1 MSITTTVIAKEAR
14 EAREELKK
22 ELSGDCV
29 DYNVKRD
36 RPVSKECSDKNFLET
51 YGISKEQYRANV
63 MKELEKDHK
72 SDLTIALERRA
83 ESDANFL
90 KTWGISKDDFYDQ
103 TMKYLKDHREE
114 FKQIQEAREFVEKHE
129 KYEREQESARTFK
142 ETWGMSKE
150 EMYEK
155 NLAEVRAND
164 KTEQA
169 LDKMAKILDQT
180 ETDQEEI
187 GSVFEKPQYPDL
199 KEGLTKVKGIDQK
212 VLDNLKDQVD
222 KLDNSKKE
230 AELKNRDEA
239 TMSGPKGYDN
249 SSLNILK

>member
-14 EAREELKK
+14 EVREELKK

-72 SDLTIALERRA
+72 SDFTIALERRA

-129 KYEREQESARTFK
+129 KYEREQESARAFK
-142 ETWGMSKE
+142 ETWGMTKE

-199 KEGLTKVKGIDQK
+199 KDGLTEVKGIDQK
-212 VLDNLKDQVD
+212 VLDNLRDQVD

-239 TMSGPKGYDN
+239 TMSGPKGH
-249 SSLNILK
+249 SSTLDMLK

>member
-36 RPVSKECSDKNFLET
+36 RPISKECSDKNFLET
-51 YGISKEQYRANV
+51 YGISKEQYTANV

-72 SDLTIALERRA
+72 SDFTIALERRA

-155 NLAEVRAND
+155 NLAEVRASD

-169 LDKMAKILDQT
+169 LNKMATILDKT
-180 ETDQEEI
+180 EIDQEEI
-187 GSVFEKPQYPDL
+187 GSVFEKPQYTDL

-212 VLDNLKDQVD
+212 VLDSLKDQVD
-222 KLDNSKKE
+222 KLDNNKKE

-239 TMSGPKGYDN
+239 TMSGPKGYG
-249 SSLNILK
+249 SSLDMLK

>member
-22 ELSGDCV
+22 ELSGDCI

-155 NLAEVRAND
+155 NLAEVRASD

-169 LDKMAKILDQT
+169 LNKMATILDKT
-180 ETDQEEI
+180 EIDQEEI
-187 GSVFEKPQYPDL
+187 GSVFE
-199 KEGLTKVKGIDQK
+199 
-212 VLDNLKDQVD
+212 
-222 KLDNSKKE
+222 
-230 AELKNRDEA
+230 
-239 TMSGPKGYDN
+239 
-249 SSLNILK
+249 

>member
-22 ELSGDCV
+22 ELSGDCI

-51 YGISKEQYRANV
+51 YGISKEQYRANI

-72 SDLTIALERRA
+72 SDFTIALERRA

-103 TMKYLKDHREE
+103 TMKYLKDHREDFE
-114 FKQIQEAREFVEKHE
+114 MIQETRDFMEKHE
-129 KYEREQESARTFK
+129 RYEREQESARAFK
-142 ETWGMSKE
+142 ETWGITKE

-199 KEGLTKVKGIDQK
+199 KDGLTEVKGIDQK

-222 KLDNSKKE
+222 KLDNNKKE
-230 AELKNRDEA
+230 VELKNRDEA
-239 TMSGPKGYDN
+239 TMSGPKGYG
-249 SSLNILK
+249 SSLDMLK

>member
-22 ELSGDCV
+22 ELSGDCI

-155 NLAEVRAND
+155 NLAEVRASD

-169 LDKMAKILDQT
+169 LNKMATILDQT
-180 ETDQEEI
+180 ETDREEI

-199 KEGLTKVKGIDQK
+199 KDGLTEVKGIDQK
-212 VLDNLKDQVD
+212 VLDSLKDQVD
-222 KLDNSKKE
+222 KLDNNKKE
-230 AELKNRDEA
+230 VELKNRDEA
-239 TMSGPKGYDN
+239 TMSGPKGYG
-249 SSLNILK
+249 SSLDMLK

>member
-22 ELSGDCV
+22 ELSGDCI
-29 DYNVKRD
+29 DYNVKRG
-36 RPVSKECSDKNFLET
+36 RPVSEECSNKNFLET
-51 YGISKEQYRANV
+51 YGISKEQYRVNV
-63 MKELEKDHK
+63 MKELEQENKLDF
-72 SDLTIALERRA
+72 TIALERRA

-155 NLAEVRAND
+155 NLAEVRASDKIEQALNKMATILD
-164 KTEQA
+164 KTE
-169 LDKMAKILDQT
+169 I
-180 ETDQEEI
+180 DQEEI

-199 KEGLTKVKGIDQK
+199 KDGLTEVKGIDQK
-212 VLDNLKDQVD
+212 VLDSLKDQVD
-222 KLDNSKKE
+222 KLDNNKKE

-239 TMSGPKGYDN
+239 TMSGPKGYG
-249 SSLNILK
+249 SSLDMLK

>member
-22 ELSGDCV
+22 ELSGDCI

-164 KTEQA
+164 KIEQA
-169 LDKMAKILDQT
+169 LDKMAKILVQT

-199 KEGLTKVKGIDQK
+199 KDGLTEVKGIDQK
-212 VLDNLKDQVD
+212 VLDSLKDQVD
-222 KLDNSKKE
+222 KLDNNKKE

-239 TMSGPKGYDN
+239 TMSGPKGH
-249 SSLNILK
+249 SSTLDMLK

>member
-22 ELSGDCV
+22 ELSGDCI

-155 NLAEVRAND
+155 NLAEVRASD

-169 LDKMAKILDQT
+169 LNKMATILDKT
-180 ETDQEEI
+180 EIDQEEI

-199 KEGLTKVKGIDQK
+199 KDGLTEVKGIDQK
-212 VLDNLKDQVD
+212 VLDSLKDQVD
-222 KLDNSKKE
+222 KLDNNKKE

-239 TMSGPKGYDN
+239 TMSGPKGYG
-249 SSLNILK
+249 SSLDMLK

>member
-22 ELSGDCV
+22 ELSGDCI

-36 RPVSKECSDKNFLET
+36 RQISKECSDKNFLET
-51 YGISKEQYRANV
+51 YGISKEQYTANAI
-63 MKELEKDHK
+63 KELEKDHK
-72 SDLTIALERRA
+72 SDFTIALEKRA
-83 ESDANFL
+83 ESDKNFL

-114 FKQIQEAREFVEKHE
+114 FKQIQEAREFVAKHE
-129 KYEREQESARTFK
+129 KYEQEQESARAFK
-142 ETWGMSKE
+142 ETWGISKE

-169 LDKMAKILDQT
+169 LNKMATILDKT
-180 ETDQEEI
+180 EIDQEEI
-187 GSVFEKPQYPDL
+187 GSVFEKPQYSDFE
-199 KEGLTKVKGIDQK
+199 EGLTKVKGIDQK
-212 VLDNLKDQVD
+212 VLDDLKNQVD
-222 KLDNSKKE
+222 KLDSSKKE

-239 TMSGPKGYDN
+239 TMSGPRGFN
-249 SSLNILK
+249 STLEMLK

>member
-22 ELSGDCV
+22 ELSGDCI

-103 TMKYLKDHREE
+103 TMKYLKEHREE

-155 NLAEVRAND
+155 KLAEVRASD

-169 LDKMAKILDQT
+169 LNKMATILDQT
-180 ETDQEEI
+180 EIDQEEI

-199 KEGLTKVKGIDQK
+199 KDGLTEVKGIDQK
-212 VLDNLKDQVD
+212 VLDSLKDQVD
-222 KLDNSKKE
+222 MLDSSKKE
-230 AELKNRDEA
+230 AELKNKDEA
-239 TMSGPKGYDN
+239 TMPGPKGLG
-249 SSLNILK
+249 STLKMLK

>member
-22 ELSGDCV
+22 ELSGDCI
-29 DYNVKRD
+29 DYNVKRG
-36 RPVSKECSDKNFLET
+36 RPVSEECSNKNFLET
-51 YGISKEQYRANV
+51 YGISKEQYRVNV
-63 MKELEKDHK
+63 MKELEQENKLDFTK
-72 SDLTIALERRA
+72 ALERRA
-83 ESDANFL
+83 ESDKNFL

-103 TMKYLKDHREE
+103 TMKYLKEHREE
-114 FKQIQEAREFVEKHE
+114 FKQIQEAREFVAKHE
-129 KYEREQESARTFK
+129 KYEQEQESARAFK
-142 ETWGMSKE
+142 ETWGISKE

-187 GSVFEKPQYPDL
+187 GSVFEKPQYPDF
-199 KEGLTKVKGIDQK
+199 KEGLTKVKGIDQN
-212 VLDNLKDQVD
+212 VLDNLKNQVD
-222 KLDNSKKE
+222 MLDNSKKE

-239 TMSGPKGYDN
+239 TMSGPATR
-249 SSLNILK
+249 SSFGDLK

>member
-36 RPVSKECSDKNFLET
+36 RPISKECSDKNFLET
-51 YGISKEQYRANV
+51 YGISKEQYTANV

-142 ETWGMSKE
+142 ETWGITKE

-187 GSVFEKPQYPDL
+187 GSVFENPQYHDL
-199 KEGLTKVKGIDQK
+199 KEGLTKVKGIDQN
-212 VLDNLKDQVD
+212 VLDNLKNQVD
-222 KLDNSKKE
+222 MLDSSKKE
-230 AELKNRDEA
+230 AELKSKDEA
-239 TMSGPKGYDN
+239 TMSGPSTH
-249 SSLNILK
+249 SSFGDLK

>member
-1 MSITTTVIAKEAR
+1 MDSIIGKIASTIVEHSDKDKDCIDESV
-14 EAREELKK
+14 KK
-22 ELSGDCV
+22 GLPISE
-29 DYNVKRD
+29 
-36 RPVSKECSDKNFLET
+36 ECSDKNFLET
-51 YGISKEQYRANV
+51 YGISKEQYRANI

-72 SDLTIALERRA
+72 SDFTNALERRA

-103 TMKYLKDHREE
+103 TMKYLKDHREDFE
-114 FKQIQEAREFVEKHE
+114 MIQETRDFMEKHE
-129 KYEREQESARTFK
+129 KYEREMESARIFK

-169 LDKMAKILDQT
+169 LDKMAKILDKT
-180 ETDQEEI
+180 EIDQEEI

-199 KEGLTKVKGIDQK
+199 KDGLTEVKGIDQK
-212 VLDNLKDQVD
+212 VLDSLKDQVD
-222 KLDNSKKE
+222 KLDNNKKE

-239 TMSGPKGYDN
+239 TMSGPKGYG
-249 SSLNILK
+249 SSLDMLK

>member
-1 MSITTTVIAKEAR
+1 MRITTTVIAKEAR

-22 ELSGDCV
+22 ELSGDCI

-103 TMKYLKDHREE
+103 TMKYLKEHREE

-155 NLAEVRAND
+155 NLAEVRASD

-180 ETDQEEI
+180 EIAQEEI
-187 GSVFEKPQYPDL
+187 GNVFEKPQYPDL
-199 KEGLTKVKGIDQK
+199 KEGLTKVKGIDQN
-212 VLDNLKDQVD
+212 VLDNLKNQVD
-222 KLDNSKKE
+222 MLDSSKKE

-239 TMSGPKGYDN
+239 TMSGPATR
-249 SSLNILK
+249 SSFGDLK

>member
-22 ELSGDCV
+22 ELSGDCI
-29 DYNVKRD
+29 DYNVKRG
-36 RPVSKECSDKNFLET
+36 RPVSEECSNKNFLET
-51 YGISKEQYRANV
+51 YGISKEQYTANV
-63 MKELEKDHK
+63 MKELENENKA
-72 SDLTIALERRA
+72 DLTIALERRA
-83 ESDANFL
+83 ESDKNFL

-103 TMKYLKDHREE
+103 TMKYLKEHREE
-114 FKQIQEAREFVEKHE
+114 FKQIQEAREFVAKHE
-129 KYEREQESARTFK
+129 KYEQEQESARAFK
-142 ETWGMSKE
+142 ETWGISKE

-169 LDKMAKILDQT
+169 LDKMATILDQT
-180 ETDQEEI
+180 ETDIDEI
-187 GSVFEKPQYPDL
+187 GSVFEKAQYPDF

-212 VLDNLKDQVD
+212 VLDNLKNQVD
-222 KLDNSKKE
+222 MLDNSKKE

-239 TMSGPKGYDN
+239 TMSGPATR
-249 SSLNILK
+249 SSFGDLK

>member
-22 ELSGDCV
+22 ELSGDCI

-36 RPVSKECSDKNFLET
+36 RSVSKECSDKNFLET
-51 YGISKEQYRANV
+51 YGISKEQYCANV

-72 SDLTIALERRA
+72 SDFTIALEKRA
-83 ESDANFL
+83 ESDKNFL

-142 ETWGMSKE
+142 ETWGITKE

-155 NLAEVRAND
+155 NLAEVRASD

-199 KEGLTKVKGIDQK
+199 KDGLTEVKGIDQK
-212 VLDNLKDQVD
+212 VLDSLKDQVD
-222 KLDNSKKE
+222 KLDNNKKE
-230 AELKNRDEA
+230 VELKNRDEA
-239 TMSGPKGYDN
+239 TMSGPKGYG
-249 SSLNILK
+249 SSLDMLK

>member
-22 ELSGDCV
+22 ELSGDCI

-36 RPVSKECSDKNFLET
+36 RPISKECSDKNFLET
-51 YGISKEQYRANV
+51 Y
-63 MKELEKDHK
+63 
-72 SDLTIALERRA
+72 
-83 ESDANFL
+83 
-90 KTWGISKDDFYDQ
+90 
-103 TMKYLKDHREE
+103 
-114 FKQIQEAREFVEKHE
+114 
-129 KYEREQESARTFK
+129 
-142 ETWGMSKE
+142 GMSKE

-155 NLAEVRAND
+155 NLAEVRASD

-180 ETDQEEI
+180 EIDQEEI

-199 KEGLTKVKGIDQK
+199 KDGLTEVKGIDQK
-212 VLDNLKDQVD
+212 VLDSLKDQVD
-222 KLDNSKKE
+222 KLDNNKKE

-239 TMSGPKGYDN
+239 TMSGPKGYG
-249 SSLNILK
+249 SSLDMLK

>member
-14 EAREELKK
+14 EVREELKK

-72 SDLTIALERRA
+72 SDFTIALERRA

-169 LDKMAKILDQT
+169 LDKMATILDKT
-180 ETDQEEI
+180 EIDQEEI

-199 KEGLTKVKGIDQK
+199 KDGLTEVKGIDQK
-212 VLDNLKDQVD
+212 VLDNLRDQVD

-239 TMSGPKGYDN
+239 TMSGPKGH
-249 SSLNILK
+249 SSTLDMLK

>member
-1 MSITTTVIAKEAR
+1 MDSIIGKIASTIVEHSDKDKDCIDESV
-14 EAREELKK
+14 KK
-22 ELSGDCV
+22 GLSI
-29 DYNVKRD
+29 
-36 RPVSKECSDKNFLET
+36 SEECSDKNFLET

-72 SDLTIALERRA
+72 SDFTIALERRA

-150 EMYEK
+150 EMYKK
-155 NLAEVRAND
+155 NLAEVRASD

-169 LDKMAKILDQT
+169 LNKMATILDKT
-180 ETDQEEI
+180 EIDQEEI

-199 KEGLTKVKGIDQK
+199 KDGLTEVKGIDQK
-212 VLDNLKDQVD
+212 VLDSLKDQVD
-222 KLDNSKKE
+222 MLDSSKKE
-230 AELKNRDEA
+230 AELKSKDEA
-239 TMSGPKGYDN
+239 TMSGPATR
-249 SSLNILK
+249 SSFGDLK

>member
-22 ELSGDCV
+22 EFSGDCV

-150 EMYEK
+150 EMYKK

-199 KEGLTKVKGIDQK
+199 KDGLTEVKGIDQK
-212 VLDNLKDQVD
+212 VLDSLKDQVD
-222 KLDNSKKE
+222 KLDNNKKE

-239 TMSGPKGYDN
+239 TMSGPKGYG
-249 SSLNILK
+249 SSLDMLK

>member
-14 EAREELKK
+14 ETREELKK
-22 ELSGDCV
+22 ELSGDCI
-29 DYNVKRD
+29 DYNVKRG
-36 RPVSKECSDKNFLET
+36 RPVSEECSNKNFLET
-51 YGISKEQYRANV
+51 YGISKEQYRVNV
-63 MKELEKDHK
+63 MKELEQANKLDFTK
-72 SDLTIALERRA
+72 ALERRA
-83 ESDANFL
+83 ESDKNFL

-155 NLAEVRAND
+155 NLAEVRASD

-169 LDKMAKILDQT
+169 LNKMATILDKT
-180 ETDQEEI
+180 EIDQEEI

-199 KEGLTKVKGIDQK
+199 KDGLTEVKGIDQK
-212 VLDNLKDQVD
+212 VLDNLKNQVD
-222 KLDNSKKE
+222 MLDSSKKE

-239 TMSGPKGYDN
+239 TMSGPKGYG
-249 SSLNILK
+249 SSLDMLK

>member
-22 ELSGDCV
+22 ELSGDCI

-169 LDKMAKILDQT
+169 LNKMATILDKT
-180 ETDQEEI
+180 EIDQEEI

-199 KEGLTKVKGIDQK
+199 KDGLTEVKGIDQK
-212 VLDNLKDQVD
+212 VLDSLKDQVD
-222 KLDNSKKE
+222 KLDNNKKE

-239 TMSGPKGYDN
+239 TMSGPKGYG
-249 SSLNILK
+249 SSLDMLK

>member
-22 ELSGDCV
+22 ELSGDCI
-29 DYNVKRD
+29 DYNVKRG
-36 RPVSKECSDKNFLET
+36 RPVSEECSNKNFLET
-51 YGISKEQYRANV
+51 YGISKEQYRVNV
-63 MKELEKDHK
+63 MKELEQENKLDFTK
-72 SDLTIALERRA
+72 ALERRA

-155 NLAEVRAND
+155 NLAEVRASD

-169 LDKMAKILDQT
+169 LDKMTKILDKT
-180 ETDQEEI
+180 EIDQEEI

-212 VLDNLKDQVD
+212 VLDDLKNQVD
-222 KLDNSKKE
+222 KLDSSKKE
-230 AELKNRDEA
+230 AELKNKDEA
-239 TMSGPKGYDN
+239 TMSGPATR
-249 SSLNILK
+249 SSFGDLK

>member
-22 ELSGDCV
+22 ELSGDCI

-155 NLAEVRAND
+155 NLAEVRASD

-169 LDKMAKILDQT
+169 LNKMATILDKT
-180 ETDQEEI
+180 EIDQEEI
-187 GSVFEKPQYPDL
+187 GGVFEKPQYPDL
-199 KEGLTKVKGIDQK
+199 KDGLTEVKGIDQK
-212 VLDNLKDQVD
+212 VLDSLKDQVD
-222 KLDNSKKE
+222 KLDNNKKE

-239 TMSGPKGYDN
+239 TMSGPKGYG
-249 SSLNILK
+249 SSLDMLK

>member
-22 ELSGDCV
+22 ELSGDCI

-114 FKQIQEAREFVEKHE
+114 FKQIQEAREFVAKHE
-129 KYEREQESARTFK
+129 KYEQEQESARAFK
-142 ETWGMSKE
+142 ETWGMTKE

-212 VLDNLKDQVD
+212 VLDNLRDQVD

-239 TMSGPKGYDN
+239 TMSGPKGH
-249 SSLNILK
+249 SSTLDMLK

>member
-51 YGISKEQYRANV
+51 YGISKKQYRANV

-90 KTWGISKDDFYDQ
+90 KTWGISK
-103 TMKYLKDHREE
+103 
-114 FKQIQEAREFVEKHE
+114 
-129 KYEREQESARTFK
+129 
-142 ETWGMSKE
+142 E

-155 NLAEVRAND
+155 NLAEVRASD

-169 LDKMAKILDQT
+169 LNKMATILDKT
-180 ETDQEEI
+180 EIDQEEI

-199 KEGLTKVKGIDQK
+199 KDGLTEVKGIDQK
-212 VLDNLKDQVD
+212 VLDSLKDQVD
-222 KLDNSKKE
+222 KLDNNKKE

-239 TMSGPKGYDN
+239 TMSGPKGYG
-249 SSLNILK
+249 SSLDMLK

>member
-22 ELSGDCV
+22 ELSGDCI
-29 DYNVKRD
+29 DYNVKRG
-36 RPVSKECSDKNFLET
+36 RPVSEECSNKNFLET
-51 YGISKEQYRANV
+51 YGISKEQYRANI

-155 NLAEVRAND
+155 NLAEVRASD

-180 ETDQEEI
+180 EIDQEEI

-199 KEGLTKVKGIDQK
+199 KDGLTEVKGIDQK
-212 VLDNLKDQVD
+212 VLDSLKDQVD
-222 KLDNSKKE
+222 KLDNNKKE

-239 TMSGPKGYDN
+239 TMSGPKGYG
-249 SSLNILK
+249 SSLDMLK

>member
-22 ELSGDCV
+22 ELSGDCI

-83 ESDANFL
+83 ESDKNFL

-142 ETWGMSKE
+142 ETWGITKE

-199 KEGLTKVKGIDQK
+199 KDGLTEVKGIDQK
-212 VLDNLKDQVD
+212 VLDSLKDQVD
-222 KLDNSKKE
+222 KLDNNKKE

-239 TMSGPKGYDN
+239 TMSGPKGYG
-249 SSLNILK
+249 SSLDMLK

>member
-22 ELSGDCV
+22 ELSGDCI

-72 SDLTIALERRA
+72 SDFTIALEKRA
-83 ESDANFL
+83 ESDKNFL

-114 FKQIQEAREFVEKHE
+114 FKQIQEAREFVAKHE
-129 KYEREQESARTFK
+129 KYEKEQESARTFK
-142 ETWGMSKE
+142 ETWGITKE

-155 NLAEVRAND
+155 NLAEVRASD

-169 LDKMAKILDQT
+169 LNKMATILDKT
-180 ETDQEEI
+180 EIDQEEI

-199 KEGLTKVKGIDQK
+199 KDGLTEVKGIDQK
-212 VLDNLKDQVD
+212 VLDSLKDQVD
-222 KLDNSKKE
+222 KLDNNKKE

-239 TMSGPKGYDN
+239 TMSGPKGYG
-249 SSLNILK
+249 SSLDMLK

>member
-22 ELSGDCV
+22 ELSGDCI

-83 ESDANFL
+83 ESDKNFL

-155 NLAEVRAND
+155 NLAEVRASD

-169 LDKMAKILDQT
+169 LNKMATILDKT
-180 ETDQEEI
+180 EIDQEEI

-199 KEGLTKVKGIDQK
+199 KDGLTEVKGIDQK
-212 VLDNLKDQVD
+212 VLDSLKDQVD
-222 KLDNSKKE
+222 KLDNNKKE

-239 TMSGPKGYDN
+239 TMSGPKGYG
-249 SSLNILK
+249 SSLDMLK